1 MPKLLLADD
10 DNQLRQLVGDWLEHE
25 NYNVDLAADGP
36 EAKEYL
42 LSGDY
47 DVLILDWSMPE
58 PTGIELCKWFR
69 AKGGMTPII
78 MLTGKDEIEHKE
90 VGFGAGVDDYL
101 TKPFELRELAARLR
115 ALLRR
120 GTVAT
125 SRTVK
130 AGPLVLDPDT
140 HTATVDNGPLTLTA
154 TEFAVLE
161 FLGRHPNQV
170 FNANALLDRVWS
182 SSSEVSP
189 DTVRVYIKR
198 LRAKF
203 EAIGYPEL
211 IQNIHG
217 VGYKLNVV

>member
-10 DNQLRQLVGDWLEHE
+10 DDQLRQIVGDWLEHE
-25 NYNVDLAADGP
+25 NYNVDLACDGD
-36 EAKEYL
+36 EAKEFL
-42 LSGDY
+42 QSGAY
-47 DVLILDWSMPE
+47 DVLVLDWTMPG
-58 PTGIELCKWFR
+58 PSGIELCKWFR
-69 AKGGMTPII
+69 ARGGATPVL
-78 MLTGKDEIEHKE
+78 MLTGKDEIENKE
-90 VGFGAGVDDYL
+90 TGFNAGVDDYL

-125 SRTVK
+125 SRVIK
-130 AGPLVLDPDT
+130 VGPLVVNPDT
-140 HTATVDNGPLTLTA
+140 HTATVDDQPLVLTA

-161 FLGRHPNQV
+161 YLGRHPNQV

-182 SSSEVSP
+182 SSSDVSP

-203 EAIGYPEL
+203 DAIGYPEL

>member
-58 PTGIELCKWFR
+58 PTGIDLCKWFR

-101 TKPFELRELAARLR
+101 TKPFELR
-115 ALLRR
+115 
-120 GTVAT
+120 
-125 SRTVK
+125 
-130 AGPLVLDPDT
+130 
-140 HTATVDNGPLTLTA
+140 
-154 TEFAVLE
+154 
-161 FLGRHPNQV
+161 
-170 FNANALLDRVWS
+170 
-182 SSSEVSP
+182 
-189 DTVRVYIKR
+189 
-198 LRAKF
+198 
-203 EAIGYPEL
+203 
-211 IQNIHG
+211 
-217 VGYKLNVV
+217 